1 MTMTGVT
8 RKRGVKLLAAAT
20 LCLVLG
26 AMPAAA
32 QDSRAIGGA
41 AGAAGGAGIGYGLGG
56 TKGAIIG
63 GLIGAGLGVGA
74 GHMVRESN
82 KRDEEA
88 AGNSSSGGGYYP
100 YQDNLVYDTKNEL
113 AALGYQPGP
122 MDNSYDQQ
130 TVWAVRS
137 YQHNSGLYE
146 DGQPSAALLDHM
158 RQTRARTQGY
168 QQPSGAYQQP
178 TTYQQGSY
186 VPPSAAP
193 VTAAPAPATKSV
205 ASKQLDMS
213 DCAIV
218 NRGTVVN
225 GKETVE
231 KVKAC
236 RQPDG
241 SYEYIK

>member
-8 RKRGVKLLAAAT
+8 RKNGAKLLAAAT

-74 GHMVRESN
+74 GHVVRENN
-82 KRDEEA
+82 KRNEEEA
-88 AGNSSSGGGYYP
+88 VNSGANGTYYP
-100 YQDNLVYDTKNEL
+100 YQDNLVFDTKNEL

-137 YQHNSGLYE
+137 YQHNTGLYE

-168 QQPSGAYQQP
+168 QQPSSTYQQP
-178 TTYQQGSY
+178 ATYQQGSY
-186 VPPSAAP
+186 VPP
-193 VTAAPAPATKSV
+193 TAAPAAAAAPVKPV
-205 ASKQLDMS
+205 ASAKQLDMS
-213 DCAIV
+213 DCATV
-218 NRGTVVN
+218 NRGSVVN

>member
-8 RKRGVKLLAAAT
+8 RKNGVKLLTAAT

-74 GHMVRESN
+74 GHVVRENN
-82 KRDEEA
+82 KRNEAEETV
-88 AGNSSSGGGYYP
+88 NSNGTYYP
-100 YQDNLVYDTKNEL
+100 YQDNLVFDTKNEL

-168 QQPSGAYQQP
+168 QQPSSSYQQP
-178 TTYQQGSY
+178 ATYQQGSY
-186 VPPSAAP
+186 VPP
-193 VTAAPAPATKSV
+193 TAAPAAATPIKPVAS

-218 NRGTVVN
+218 NRGSVVN